1 MRRHAALALLL
12 LAACAAPRPAED
24 AASVEVHGNK
34 EVPTRDLLFAARR
47 ELAAFQ
53 SKGRRAADLSDAA
66 YAMEQLL
73 RREGFAHAEVR
84 LDAERGRLEIDEG
97 PKALLGP
104 ITFSGEFTRGREQL
118 LAFFVFKK
126 SSLLKS
132 SDPVFD
138 LAAVE
143 ERVGDL
149 ETSYLREGYYRVA
162 VGPAKVSWSE
172 DKTVASI
179 DIPVREGP
187 RFQVTEVAIEGVP
200 DDALREELDSKLRM
214 AWYSARLPAEAEAL
228 AVARLRAR
236 GHLDATAS
244 SGTEIAEEG
253 ATVAVRLVVT
263 PGPVHRMRGLKT
275 EGLDRT
281 RPRFVRSRMRVEKGE
296 ALEQGKIDGTIDDL
310 YRSGLFRTVRARHE
324 RAEGEGTPVDS
335 DLVIAVEELLARSVS
350 FTAGYGSYEQLRG
363 GVRYEDR
370 NLFGL
375 GRLLDVELTGSLKGF
390 GALARVS
397 DNYIFGPA
405 NTLRLST
412 SFLTREEP
420 TFQRTGTRLDLSLE
434 HRFDGPFTLTGGY
447 VFDAQEATEVTG
459 GVAGAEEEG
468 FIRTAGLFAALER
481 DTRDNRLL
489 PTAGSLADVGLFWSA
504 PSFGAELDF
513 VELRLSASRYRRL
526 GDRTVLA
533 LGARF
538 TTREILDGRPTLPVA
553 QRLFLGGE
561 SSVRSFYQDELG
573 PSNAAGEPLGG
584 LTAAEAHVELRVRT
598 WRDLH
603 VAFFYDIGT
612 VGEGSF
618 DLPGPPGHAIG
629 IGLRYYLPVGP
640 VRLDFGYNPGSLFAA
655 DDEFAVHFA
664 FGFSF

>member
-1 MRRHAALALLL
+1 MRGAAALALLL
-12 LAACAAPRPAED
+12 LAGCATPRAAEEV
-24 AASVEVHGNK
+24 AAVEVRGNRQ
-34 EVPTRDLLFAARR
+34 VATRDLLFAARR
-47 ELAAFQ
+47 EIAAFQ

-73 RREGFAHAEVR
+73 RRQGFAHGAVR
-84 LDAERGRLEIDEG
+84 IDPALGRLEVEEG
-97 PKALLGP
+97 PRALLGP
-104 ITFSGEFTRGREQL
+104 ITFSGEPTRSREQL

-126 SSLLKS
+126 PSLLQS

-149 ETSYLREGYYRVA
+149 ETSYLRDGYYRVA
-162 VGPAKVSWSE
+162 VGPPQVTWSG
-172 DKTVASI
+172 DRSVASI
-179 DIPVREGP
+179 DVPVREGP
-187 RFQVTEVAIEGVP
+187 RFRVTEVAIEGAP
-200 DDALREELDSKLRM
+200 DDALRDELDKKLRD

-228 AVARLRAR
+228 AIARLRAR
-236 GHLDATAS
+236 GHLDATATS
-244 SGTEIAEEG
+244 ETAIAEET
-253 ATVAVRLVVT
+253 ATVSVHLVVT
-263 PGPVHRMRGLKT
+263 PGPVHRLRGLET

-281 RPRFVRSRMRVEKGE
+281 RPRFVRSRMRVRKGE
-296 ALEQGKIDGTIDDL
+296 TLEQGKIDKTIDDL

-324 RAEGEGTPVDS
+324 RAEGEGPTADS

-375 GRLLDVELTGSLKGF
+375 GRQLDVELTGSLKGF
-390 GALARVS
+390 GALARIS

-447 VFDAQEATEVTG
+447 VFDAQEATDVTG
-459 GVAGAEEEG
+459 EVPGAEEEG
-468 FIRTAGLFAALER
+468 FIRTAGIFAGLER

-489 PTAGSLADVGLFWSA
+489 PTAGSLADLGLFWSA
-504 PSFGAELDF
+504 PAFGAELDF

-538 TTREILDGRPTLPVA
+538 TTREILDGRATLPVT

-561 SSVRSFYQDELG
+561 SSVRSFSQDELG
-573 PSNAAGEPLGG
+573 PSNALGEPLGG
-584 LTAAEAHVELRVRT
+584 LTAAEAHIELRVRT

-603 VAFFYDIGT
+603 VALFYDIGT

-629 IGLRYYLPVGP
+629 FGLRYYLPVGP
-640 VRLDFGYNPGSLFAA
+640 VRLDFGYNPGRPFAA
-655 DDEFAVHFA
+655 DDEFAIHFA